1 MSAAQTQPEQ
11 ASPDRTGSWYEASA
25 RTRMPVGSTEAE
37 GWDEWTRS
45 PEGRRMQY
53 TVSEP
58 RK

>member
-1 MSAAQTQPEQ
+1 
-11 ASPDRTGSWYEASA
+11 
-25 RTRMPVGSTEAE
+25 MPVGSIEAE
-37 GWDEWTRS
+37 GWEECTRS